1 MIRLDNG
8 FGPITALTKGCFTIV
23 SVDDD
28 ALYFNDLVGQIV
40 GFRATS
46 ASTSHYVPP
55 QTPGTGTLFSH
66 LLTDTNGFRGQFI
79 DGFCFNTSTG
89 LFTAPTAGMY
99 YFHGV
104 VTWHT
109 SAPFNEGYL
118 ATMITTPDKIINSNS
133 LLVTQHGGNEVF
145 QDNFP
150 QPIDGVLQLEAG
162 DQIGL
167 YTSSWSGGS
176 KIMHNYTTFGGY
188 RISSTVTSVTS
199 ITTKHHGSMR
209 FMPGTSLTTRTIV
222 RQNVTGRAAA
232 VNFNSNLMYY
242 TTDTEFEPVYGM
254 AAKYTP
260 VGVTVH
266 TDQMV
271 DTNGNNVS
279 FSGGHPSRFRIAR
292 SGYYRLVVNLT
303 VEDKSSKYRQNLMV
317 FRRSGSNTAN
327 GYRVGTTSDL
337 IGVQIQFNSS
347 EQEVKQLIFNDI
359 CALSEGDEV
368 YPCYHMNQNGVDVLY
383 IDMNTYFNIEEI

>member
-1 MIRLDNG
+1 MSNVLGTI
-8 FGPITALTKGCFTIV
+8 KGNV
-23 SVDDD
+23 K
-28 ALYFNDLVGQIV
+28 
-40 GFRATS
+40 
-46 ASTSHYVPP
+46 
-55 QTPGTGTLFSH
+55 
-66 LLTDTNGFRGQFI
+66 
-79 DGFCFNTSTG
+79 
-89 LFTAPTAGMY
+89 
-99 YFHGV
+99 HGK
-104 VTWHT
+104 
-109 SAPFNEGYL
+109 SSIL
-118 ATMITTPDKIINSNS
+118 INSNTVEISGNLSANGRIDFFSSNEELAASDATGILSKIDNLDNSLNS
-133 LLVTQHGGNEVF
+133 LLTSNNDASFNNVDVSGSLNVQGEKVITVPSLDICGN
-145 QDNFP
+145 DLSAN
-150 QPIDGVLQLEAG
+150 
-162 DQIGL
+162 
-167 YTSSWSGGS
+167 
-176 KIMHNYTTFGGY
+176 TTY
-188 RISSTVTSVTS
+188 E
-199 ITTKHHGSMR
+199 ITTGPPGSINNISFKTGKHHGSMR
-209 FMPGTSLTTRTIV
+209 FMPGTSIANRKIV

-232 VNFNSNLMYY
+232 VNFDTNHVYY

-303 VEDKSSKYRQNLMV
+303 VQDESTKYRQNLMM

-337 IGVQIQFNSS
+337 IGLQIQFNSN

-368 YPCYHMNQNGVDVLY
+368 YPCYHMNQNGVDMLY

>member
-1 MIRLDNG
+1 MSNKL
-8 FGPITALTKGCFTIV
+8 
-23 SVDDD
+23 
-28 ALYFNDLVGQIV
+28 GQI
-40 GFRATS
+40 
-46 ASTSHYVPP
+46 Y
-55 QTPGTGTLFSH
+55 GTVK
-66 LLTDTNGFRGQFI
+66 
-79 DGFCFNTSTG
+79 DGKGSI
-89 LFTAPTAGMY
+89 
-99 YFHGV
+99 V
-104 VTWHT
+104 
-109 SAPFNEGYL
+109 
-118 ATMITTPDKIINSNS
+118 INSNTIDICGNLLMNGLIS
-133 LLVTQHGGNEVF
+133 LCSSNEEVAAADPSGILNRINSLTNNVNILLTSNNDASFNNVDVSGTLNVQGEKVMTVPALDIYGN
-145 QDNFP
+145 DLSAN
-150 QPIDGVLQLEAG
+150 
-162 DQIGL
+162 
-167 YTSSWSGGS
+167 
-176 KIMHNYTTFGGY
+176 TTY
-188 RISSTVTSVTS
+188 E
-199 ITTKHHGSMR
+199 ITTGPPGSINNISFKTGKHHGSMR
-209 FMPGTSLTTRTIV
+209 FMPGTSIANRKIV

-232 VNFNSNLMYY
+232 VNFDTNHVYY

-303 VEDKSSKYRQNLMV
+303 VQDESTKYRQNLMM

-337 IGVQIQFNSS
+337 IGLQIQLTSN

-368 YPCYHMNQNGVDVLY
+368 YPCYHMNQNGVDMLY